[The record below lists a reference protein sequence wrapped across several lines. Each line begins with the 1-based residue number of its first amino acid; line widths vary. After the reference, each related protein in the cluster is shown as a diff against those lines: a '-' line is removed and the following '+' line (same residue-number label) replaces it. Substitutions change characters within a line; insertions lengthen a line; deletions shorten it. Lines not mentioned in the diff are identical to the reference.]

1 MNSELQR
8 DIDLFVEISEKWKH
22 DHEEVMAS
30 YSFENL
36 LEKGVALFDSIV
48 GSEERWRLKIY
59 RGEVQYSE
67 EGFAVYTDSVKHWLA
82 TGEQLLQSLKHFE
95 NAGFFVKHAKEF
107 RRCLRE
113 AQGILTPDDKFFSD
127 DPLVE
132 ERDRAIDEAR
142 PS

>member
-8 DIDLFVEISEKWKH
+8 DVDLYVEISEKWKQ

-36 LEKGVALFDSIV
+36 LGKGASLFHAIV
-48 GSEERWRLKIY
+48 TSEERWRLEIY
-59 RGEVQYSE
+59 RGDIQYSDE
-67 EGFAVYTDSVKHWLA
+67 AYAIFLGLVRHWLA
-82 TGEQLLQSLKHFE
+82 TGERLLESLKRFE

-107 RRCLRE
+107 RRCVRE
-113 AQGILTPDDKFFSD
+113 AQGILTPDDKFFSH
-127 DPLVE
+127 PRLIE

-142 PS
+142 PA